1 MNEVRTYLEK
11 GNVDFATGFALL
23 KKYCDNKGI
32 ISLVEKRRNLQYLI
46 FELKRLAKRPH
57 LKPNRV
63 FVDLDLPAMEGSSL
77 AKPQGADEGPENGDQ
92 GNEPQGADEGPE
104 NGDQGNEPQGADE
117 GDNIIDWHK
126 LEHYQ
131 NTKYEDMPNDICR
144 KIYKENLDLYK
155 QLQHSHQQMKLA
167 NSDEGRASFRQEIID
182 LDAAITN
189 NWRLIDDEISSLSDK
204 DEKPNTTDV
213 KESTLRS
220 RITRALNKETLS
232 NEELIQLK
240 DNYAIALQKELKF
253 SEETLAK
260 LKELGLIDG

>member
-77 AKPQGADEGPENGDQ
+77 AKPQGADEG
-92 GNEPQGADEGPE
+92 
-104 NGDQGNEPQGADE
+104 
-117 GDNIIDWHK
+117 DNIVDWHK

-144 KIYKENLDLYK
+144 KIYKDNLDLYK

-189 NWRLIDDEISSLSDK
+189 NWRLIDEEISSLSGK
-204 DEKPNTTDV
+204 EENTSADI

>member
-1 MNEVRTYLEK
+1 MNEVRKYLEK
-11 GNVDFATGFALL
+11 GNVDFASGFALL
-23 KKYCDNKGI
+23 KKYCTNEGI

-46 FELKRLAKRPH
+46 FELKKLAKRPH

-63 FVDLDLPAMEGSSL
+63 FVDLDLPVMEGSSL
-77 AKPQGADEGPENGDQ
+77 AKPQGADEGPDNGDQ
-92 GNEPQGADEGPE
+92 D
-104 NGDQGNEPQGADE
+104 NEPQGADE

-144 KIYKENLDLYK
+144 KIYKDNLDLYK

-189 NWRLIDDEISSLSDK
+189 NWRLIDEEISSLSDK

>member
-11 GNVDFATGFALL
+11 GNVDFASGFALL
-23 KKYCDNKGI
+23 KKYCTNEGI

-46 FELKRLAKRPH
+46 FELKKLAKRPH

-63 FVDLDLPAMEGSSL
+63 FVDLDLPVMEGSSL
-77 AKPQGADEGPENGDQ
+77 AKPQGADEGPD
-92 GNEPQGADEGPE
+92 

-117 GDNIIDWHK
+117 GDSIIDWHK

-144 KIYKENLDLYK
+144 KIYKDNLDLYK

-189 NWRLIDDEISSLSDK
+189 NWRLIDEEISSLSDK

-240 DNYAIALQKELKF
+240 DNYAIAQQKELKF

>member
-77 AKPQGADEGPENGDQ
+77 AKPQGADEGDS
-92 GNEPQGADEGPE
+92 
-104 NGDQGNEPQGADE
+104 
-117 GDNIIDWHK
+117 IIDWHK

-144 KIYKENLDLYK
+144 KIYKDNLDLYK

-189 NWRLIDDEISSLSDK
+189 NWRLIDEEISSLSDK

>member
-77 AKPQGADEGPENGDQ
+77 AKPQGADEG
-92 GNEPQGADEGPE
+92 
-104 NGDQGNEPQGADE
+104 
-117 GDNIIDWHK
+117 DNIIDWHK

-144 KIYKENLDLYK
+144 KIYKDNLDLYK

-189 NWRLIDDEISSLSDK
+189 NWRLIDEEISSLSDK

-220 RITRALNKETLS
+220 RITRTLNKKTLS

-260 LKELGLIDG
+260 LNELGLIDG

>member
-92 GNEPQGADEGPE
+92 GNEPQGADEG
-104 NGDQGNEPQGADE
+104 
-117 GDNIIDWHK
+117 DNIIDWHK

-144 KIYKENLDLYK
+144 KIYKDNLDLYK

-189 NWRLIDDEISSLSDK
+189 NWRLIDEEISSLSDK

>member
-92 GNEPQGADEGPE
+92 GNEPQGADEG
-104 NGDQGNEPQGADE
+104 
-117 GDNIIDWHK
+117 DNIIDWHK

-144 KIYKENLDLYK
+144 KIYKDNLDLYK

-189 NWRLIDDEISSLSDK
+189 NWRLIDEEISSLSGK
-204 DEKPNTTDV
+204 EENTSADI

-260 LKELGLIDG
+260 LKELGIID

>member
-32 ISLVEKRRNLQYLI
+32 ISLVEKRRKLQYLI

-63 FVDLDLPAMEGSSL
+63 FVDLNLPAMEGSSL

-92 GNEPQGADEGPE
+92 GNEQQGADEGPD

-144 KIYKENLDLYK
+144 KIYKDNLDLYK

-167 NSDEGRASFRQEIID
+167 NSDEGRASFRF
-182 LDAAITN
+182 AACFCKDQHEGHP
-189 NWRLIDDEISSLSDK
+189 LFSD
-204 DEKPNTTDV
+204 P
-213 KESTLRS
+213 RS
-220 RITRALNKETLS
+220 Y
-232 NEELIQLK
+232 Q
-240 DNYAIALQKELKF
+240 
-253 SEETLAK
+253 
-260 LKELGLIDG
+260 

>member
-1 MNEVRTYLEK
+1 MNEVRKYLEK
-11 GNVDFATGFALL
+11 GNVDFASGFALL
-23 KKYCDNKGI
+23 KKYCTNEGI

-46 FELKRLAKRPH
+46 FELKKLAKRPH

-92 GNEPQGADEGPE
+92 GNEPQS
-104 NGDQGNEPQGADE
+104 ADE
-117 GDNIIDWHK
+117 GDNIVDWHK

-189 NWRLIDDEISSLSDK
+189 NWRLIDEEISSLSGK
-204 DEKPNTTDV
+204 EENTSADI

>member
-1 MNEVRTYLEK
+1 MNEVRKYLEK
-11 GNVDFATGFALL
+11 GNVDFASGFALL
-23 KKYCDNKGI
+23 KKYCTNEGI

-46 FELKRLAKRPH
+46 FELKKLAKRPH

-63 FVDLDLPAMEGSSL
+63 FVDLDLPVMEGSSL
-77 AKPQGADEGPENGDQ
+77 AKPQSADEGPG
-92 GNEPQGADEGPE
+92 

-144 KIYKENLDLYK
+144 KIYKDNLDLYK

-189 NWRLIDDEISSLSDK
+189 NWRLIDEEISSLSDK

>member
-92 GNEPQGADEGPE
+92 GNEPQGADEG
-104 NGDQGNEPQGADE
+104 
-117 GDNIIDWHK
+117 DNIVDWHK

-144 KIYKENLDLYK
+144 KIYKDNLDLYK

-189 NWRLIDDEISSLSDK
+189 NWRLIDEEISSLSGK
-204 DEKPNTTDV
+204 EENTSADI

>member
-11 GNVDFATGFALL
+11 GTVDFNTGFALL
-23 KKYCDNKGI
+23 KKYCDNEGI
-32 ISLVEKRRNLQYLI
+32 ISLVEKRRNLQYLT
-46 FELKRLAKRPH
+46 FELKRLARRPY
-57 LKPNRV
+57 LKPVHGYIGLSRQ
-63 FVDLDLPAMEGSSL
+63 LPDDSSSL
-77 AKPQGADEGPENGDQ
+77 SPIDSIAKENG
-92 GNEPQGADEGPE
+92 NEDAE
-104 NGDQGNEPQGADE
+104 
-117 GDNIIDWHK
+117 DNIVDWHK

-144 KIYKENLDLYK
+144 KIYKDNLDLYK

-189 NWRLIDDEISSLSDK
+189 NWRLIDEEISSLSGK
-204 DEKPNTTDV
+204 EENTSADI

-253 SEETLAK
+253 SEDTLAK
-260 LKELGLIDG
+260 LKELGIID

>member
-1 MNEVRTYLEK
+1 MNEVRLYLEK

-23 KKYCDNKGI
+23 KKYCDNEGI
-32 ISLVEKRRNLQYLI
+32 ISLVEKRKNLQYLT
-46 FELKRLAKRPH
+46 FELKRLARIPH
-57 LKPNRV
+57 LKPNRG
-63 FVDLDLPAMEGSSL
+63 FVDLNRPISDGSSL
-77 AKPQGADEGPENGDQ
+77 DKPQGADDGPD
-92 GNEPQGADEGPE
+92 

-144 KIYKENLDLYK
+144 KIYKDNLDLYK

-167 NSDEGRASFRQEIID
+167 NSDEGRAAFRAEVLR
-182 LDAAITN
+182 LDEVISS
-189 NWRLIDDEISSLSDK
+189 NWKIIDDEISSL
-204 DEKPNTTDV
+204 DENVVNIPLADV

-220 RITRALNKETLS
+220 RITRALKKETLS
-232 NEELIQLK
+232 NEEFVELR

-260 LKELGLIDG
+260 LKELGVID

>member
-1 MNEVRTYLEK
+1 MNEVRKYLEK
-11 GNVDFATGFALL
+11 GNVDFASGFALL
-23 KKYCDNKGI
+23 KKYCTNEGI

-46 FELKRLAKRPH
+46 FELKKLAKRPH

-92 GNEPQGADEGPE
+92 GNEPQS
-104 NGDQGNEPQGADE
+104 ADE
-117 GDNIIDWHK
+117 GDNIVDWHK

-189 NWRLIDDEISSLSDK
+189 NWRLIDEEISSLSGKED
-204 DEKPNTTDV
+204 NTSADI

>member
-11 GNVDFATGFALL
+11 GNVDFASGFTLL

-32 ISLVEKRRNLQYLI
+32 ISLVEKRRNLHYLI

-92 GNEPQGADEGPE
+92 GNEPQGADEG
-104 NGDQGNEPQGADE
+104 
-117 GDNIIDWHK
+117 DNIIDWHK

-144 KIYKENLDLYK
+144 KIYKDNLDLYK

-189 NWRLIDDEISSLSDK
+189 NWRLIDEEISSLSDK

>member
-92 GNEPQGADEGPE
+92 GNEPQGADEG
-104 NGDQGNEPQGADE
+104 
-117 GDNIIDWHK
+117 DNIIDWHK

-144 KIYKENLDLYK
+144 KIYKDNLDLYK

-189 NWRLIDDEISSLSDK
+189 NWRLIDEEISSLSDK

-253 SEETLAK
+253 SEDTLAK
-260 LKELGLIDG
+260 LKELGIID

>member
-1 MNEVRTYLEK
+1 MNEVRLYLEK

-23 KKYCDNKGI
+23 KKYCDNEGI
-32 ISLVEKRRNLQYLI
+32 ISLVEKRKNLQYLT
-46 FELKRLAKRPH
+46 FELKRLARIPH
-57 LKPNRV
+57 LKPNRG
-63 FVDLDLPAMEGSSL
+63 FVDLNRPISDGSSL
-77 AKPQGADEGPENGDQ
+77 DKPQGADDGPDNGDQ
-92 GNEPQGADEGPE
+92 GNEQ
-104 NGDQGNEPQGADE
+104 QGADE

-144 KIYKENLDLYK
+144 KIYKDNLDLYK

-189 NWRLIDDEISSLSDK
+189 NWRLIDEEISSLSDK

-240 DNYAIALQKELKF
+240 DNLAIALQKELKF